1 MANKNKN
8 NNDPAAATTATLAHH
23 LRQFLTDPTSATACS
38 SIHRA
43 SLAHNRIGGHP

>member
-23 LRQFLTDPTSATACS
+23 LRQFLTDPIKRCTS
-38 SIHRA
+38 RA
-43 SLAHNRIGGHP
+43 GLR